1 MKAQIN
7 ILDVIGNTPLVKINK
22 LNINRDVEIYAKL
35 EGHNPGGSIKDR
47 TALYLIKDAEERG
60 LLNNDKIIL
69 EPTSGNTG
77 IGLALVCAYKGLKC
91 SIVLPESV
99 SIERRQIL
107 KAFGVELILSPGEKG
122 TDGAIDLA
130 NEILKNNPDK
140 YVMLDQFNNPANIKA
155 HYETTG
161 KEIIEQLENKKI
173 DYFVAGIG
181 TSGTIMG
188 VGQRL
193 KEKYPNI
200 KVIAVEPTLHHK
212 IQGLKN
218 LKEAHV
224 PGIFEKRKIDRIIT
238 VTDKEAFYYT
248 KLLAQIE
255 GIFVG
260 ISSGAALAGCIK
272 IAEKLNAGII
282 VTVFPDNGYK
292 YLSTKGLFSWL

>member
-1 MKAQIN
+1 MHAN
-7 ILDVIGNTPLVKINK
+7 ILEAIGNTPLVKIKK
-22 LNINRDVEIYAKL
+22 LNHNKNVKIYAKL
-35 EGHNPGGSIKDR
+35 EGLNPGGSIKDR
-47 TALYLIKDAEERG
+47 TALYLIKDAEEKG
-60 LLNNDKIIL
+60 ILNKDKVIL

-77 IGLALVCAYKGLKC
+77 IGLALVCAYKGYRCK
-91 SIVLPESV
+91 IVLPESV

-122 TDGAIDLA
+122 TDGAIDVA
-130 NEILKNNPDK
+130 NDILKRSPDK
-140 YVMLDQFNNPANIKA
+140 YIMLDQFNNPANIKA

-161 KEIIEQLENKKI
+161 REIIEQFKGKKI

-188 VGQRL
+188 AGQRL

-200 KVIAVEPTLHHK
+200 EIIAVEPTLHHK

-218 LKEAHV
+218 LKEAHI
-224 PGIFEKRKIDRIIT
+224 PGIFNKNNIDKIIT
-238 VTDKEAFYYT
+238 VTDDEAYYYT

-272 IAEKLNAGII
+272 IAEKINSGNI

-292 YLSTKGLFSWL
+292 YLSTEGLFA

>member
-1 MKAQIN
+1 MKTQNN
-7 ILDVIGNTPLVKINK
+7 IIEAIGNTPLVKITK
-22 LNINRDVEIYAKL
+22 LNPNRDVEIYAKL

-47 TALYLIKDAEERG
+47 TALYLINDAEERG
-60 LLNNDKIIL
+60 LLNNNKIIL

-77 IGLALVCAYKGLKC
+77 IGLALVCAFKGLKC

-107 KAFGVELILSPGEKG
+107 KAFGAELILSSGKNG

-130 NEILKNNPDK
+130 YQMLKENPDK
-140 YVMLDQFNNPANIKA
+140 YVMLDQFNNPANVRA

-161 KEIIEQLENKKI
+161 VEIIKQIDKKKI

-188 VGQRL
+188 AGSKI
-193 KEKYPNI
+193 KEKFPDAKI
-200 KVIAVEPTLHHK
+200 IAVEPTLEHK

-224 PGIFEKRKIDRIIT
+224 PGIFNENKVDKIIT
-238 VTDKEAFYYT
+238 VSDDEAFEYT
-248 KLLAQIE
+248 RLLAKKE
-255 GIFVG
+255 GIFAG

-272 IAEKLNAGII
+272 IAAKINKGVI
-282 VTVFPDNGYK
+282 VTIFPDNGYK
-292 YLSTKGLFSWL
+292 YLSTEGLFS

>member
-238 VTDKEAFYYT
+238 VTDEEAFYYT

-292 YLSTKGLFSWL
+292 YLSTKGLFS

>member
-1 MKAQIN
+1 MKTQNN
-7 ILDVIGNTPLVKINK
+7 ILEAIGNTPLVKINK
-22 LNINRDVEIYAKL
+22 LNVNKDVEIYAKL

-60 LLNNDKIIL
+60 LLSHNKIIL

-107 KAFGVELILSPGEKG
+107 KAFGAELILSQGEKG

-140 YVMLDQFNNPANIKA
+140 YIMLDQFNNPANIKA

-161 KEIIEQLENKKI
+161 KEILAQLGDKKI
-173 DYFVAGIG
+173 DYFIAGIG

-188 VGQRL
+188 AGVRI
-193 KEKYPNI
+193 KEKYPSA

-212 IQGLKN
+212 VQGLKN

-224 PGIFEKRKIDRIIT
+224 PGIFDRNKIDDIIT
-238 VTDKEAFYYT
+238 VTDDEAYYYT
-248 KLLAQIE
+248 KLLAQVE

-272 IAEKLNAGII
+272 IAEKINSGNI

-292 YLSTKGLFSWL
+292 YLSTSQLFT

>member
-292 YLSTKGLFSWL
+292 YLSTKGLFS